1 MTHSARPSRAR
12 GRGFLPVLYTQRRGH
27 CEPRAAPCARPA
39 GTARPG
45 PSCPSHSRGFFT
57 FLIPREGAR
66 AGLGAVPLCP
76 ALPPG
81 LPSLLV
87 RRFVPTSSPWAP
99 SLPLL
104 PPHGPGRAGSPI
116 WALRPPSSPHPAGLG
131 FVGISFVAFY
141 EEYPTPPRSPPH
153 PPRGST
159 LSPPPAGPRDHS
171 GWTNPGPGHLGLSP
185 FPAAGEGRWG
195 LLLTTP
201 VAVPT
206 SP

>member
-116 WALRPPSSPHPAGLG
+116 WALRPPPP
-131 FVGISFVAFY
+131 
-141 EEYPTPPRSPPH
+141 PTPRGWASWGSASWLFMKNTQPRLGARPTLPGAPPSALH
-153 PPRGST
+153 PLGPGT
-159 LSPPPAGPRDHS
+159 TVAGPTQDQGTWAS
-171 GWTNPGPGHLGLSP
+171 PLSQLLGRGDGGFS
-185 FPAAGEGRWG
+185 
-195 LLLTTP
+195 
-201 VAVPT
+201 
-206 SP
+206 